1 MPLLTTIVDA
11 AQPWA
16 DLYANSKPLETG
28 VLFAHFAGLL
38 VGGGFALATDRLVFR
53 SRRTP
58 ASDTTTLHRVLTE
71 LHAVHRPVLI
81 GLGVTIVTGVL
92 LFAADVETLATMATF
107 WVKMGLIALLLA
119 NGWAMRNT
127 EGRLRAVT
135 GAQGAPGA
143 TDSTTFARSTALLR
157 RLRVGA
163 GMSFA
168 LWLAVTLAGVC
179 LTNA

>member
-1 MPLLTTIVDA
+1 MPLLTAIVQA

-53 SRRTP
+53 SRRIA
-58 ASDTTTLHRVLTE
+58 ASDTTVLQRVLAE
-71 LHAVHRPVLI
+71 IHSVHRPVLI
-81 GLGVTIVTGVL
+81 GLAVTILTGVL
-92 LFAADVETLATMATF
+92 LFAADAETLATMATF
-107 WVKMGLIALLLA
+107 WVKMGLIALLLV

-127 EGRLRAVT
+127 EGRLRTVARAEEAGT
-135 GAQGAPGA
+135 A
-143 TDSTTFARSTALLR
+143 DSTTLARSTALLR
-157 RLRVGA
+157 RLRFSA
-163 GMSFA
+163 AASFS